1 MTLRPI
7 APHDISVGMVVRDG
21 RIEPAGVRH
30 GYRLGFEERGTP
42 PPLGDR
48 VGIVGAVGEAG
59 QVRRHGIQRKFT
71 YSYFVTSSK
80 PGGKQGSVAH
90 SVSNQLPDPTSP
102 SVTPPAGAGVAPSV
116 AAGH

>member
-1 MTLRPI
+1 MTRRPI
-7 APHDISVGMVVRDG
+7 ALNEVGVIHAVRDG
-21 RIEPAGVRH
+21 RMWPARVRY
-30 GYRLGFEERGTP
+30 GDRVEFGERGVP

-102 SVTPPAGAGVAPSV
+102 SVTPPARAGVAPSV
-116 AAGH
+116 AADH